1 MSNSTA
7 NQDVLDVNSA
17 RIAFAA
23 ALSFDDV
30 LARFKKRIG
39 PMVAFDKIITL
50 PGGWRE
56 YEDAV
61 SPLIGESGFVS
72 IAEMDYTGWLAK
84 YEIHRR
90 VMRWIIGNP
99 MIAITMVKQDQTAAL
114 FVPVEMLL
122 SEESGDEQR
131 CTVTYM
137 RPSSLIA
144 FGENAA
150 LLEAA
155 RQLDDKLAAL
165 VASVMQ

>member
-1 MSNSTA
+1 MHNDTTS
-7 NQDVLDVNSA
+7 LDVIEINATRVVFTSA
-17 RIAFAA
+17 LGFEDM
-23 ALSFDDV
+23 LSE
-30 LARFKKRIG
+30 FKKRIG
-39 PMVAFDKIITL
+39 PMVAFEKIITL
-50 PGGWRE
+50 PGGWE
-56 YEDAV
+56 QYEDAV

-84 YEIHRR
+84 YEIHRK

-99 MIAITMVKQDQTAAL
+99 MIAITMVKHDQTASL

-122 SEESGDEQR
+122 AEESGNEQR

-144 FGENAA
+144 FGENPA

-155 RQLDDKLAAL
+155 RKLDDKLEAL
-165 VASVMQ
+165 IASVMH